1 MYWTRLRPSVLKPPV
16 LTPEERLKQD
26 LESRVKTT
34 YYDSGRQSDR
44 FCMEQA
50 LNYIIRLETQ
60 LNEILAHGRKQEND
74 Q

>member
-60 LNEILAHGRKQEND
+60 LNEILAHGRKQETH
-74 Q
+74 